1 MGMSLLLVLRDVG
14 GEGGRYRVGKH
25 QFFRYEASGGPTNRF
40 IFGCTSVD
48 RVIRTRG
55 DLLLG
60 SISVFRRLQAV
71 YTGPGSRI
79 PLTHASMPN
88 PLEFLLILLK
98 YPLRRPQELDGQTY
112 SPEVALPRGA
122 VTLPTL
128 L

>member
-1 MGMSLLLVLRDVG
+1 M
-14 GEGGRYRVGKH
+14 
-25 QFFRYEASGGPTNRF
+25 
-40 IFGCTSVD
+40 
-48 RVIRTRG
+48 IRTRG

-60 SISVFRRLQAV
+60 FISVFRRLQAV

-79 PLTHASMPN
+79 PLTHAGLSIYMPN
-88 PLEFLLILLK
+88 PLEPLLILLK
-98 YPLRRPQELDGQTY
+98 YPLRRRPQELDGQTY